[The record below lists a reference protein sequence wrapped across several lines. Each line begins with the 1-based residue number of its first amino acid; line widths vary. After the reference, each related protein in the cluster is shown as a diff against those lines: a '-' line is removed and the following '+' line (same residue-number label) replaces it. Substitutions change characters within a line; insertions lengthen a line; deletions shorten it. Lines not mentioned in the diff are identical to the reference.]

1 MFGKKGWTMLLSV
14 LLAASVLS
22 ACNGNNGNG
31 NGNEAAG
38 TKGSGGAATA
48 SATTG
53 EGTPPEGDGNPLG
66 KIDPPV
72 TMTSVLGTAGWAT
85 FPDGETWDN
94 DNRWTKLYRETL
106 GVNLKWE
113 WLVDST
119 QYDNKMNVSIASG
132 DIPDLMVVSKK
143 QLNQLVEADMVEDLT
158 EAFDRYAMP
167 YLKEQ
172 VGEALA
178 PAQKMATYDGKL
190 MALPQYGGD
199 PRDSLVSLY
208 IRSDWL
214 AKLSLPEP
222 KTIDELV
229 QVAEAFVKQDPDG
242 NGKADT
248 LGLGILSATTGGGS
262 MGGFLNGFHAYPDIW
277 IEDGAGQLMYGST
290 TPEMKSALGRLQ
302 QMYKDGLI
310 DREFGTKDYNRLKED
325 VVSGKLGI
333 FYGTISESALI
344 AADLVKNDPKASW
357 KAFPLPS
364 IDGTPAKPSVGVSV
378 GGFHV
383 VKKGFSN
390 PEAVVKMMNL
400 FIQKVYGDDKLGTNG
415 DNKNYAWVDNAKYA
429 MHILSPVQGYIK
441 DYNYAL
447 VRDALAAKD
456 PSGLNES
463 LKETYDLVSGT
474 DGSDPEKWQQWWIH
488 QPAVSPFEVR
498 DQYQQKPDGVVIDK
512 YFGGSTKT
520 ADEKMSTLGTMQ
532 NETFVKII
540 MNAAPIGDFDS
551 YVANWKKL
559 GGEKIT
565 QEVNEWYAKNR

>member
-1 MFGKKGWTMLLSV
+1 MRGKRAWST
-14 LLAASVLS
+14 LLAVMLTASVLS
-22 ACNGNNGNG
+22 ACSGNG
-31 NGNEAAG
+31 D
-38 TKGSGGAATA
+38 KGGEATA
-48 SATTG
+48 SGNGQGASPSASAPNSA
-53 EGTPPEGDGNPLG
+53 EASPEGDADPFG

-72 TMTSVLGTAGWAT
+72 TMTSVLATAGWAT

-106 GVNLKWE
+106 GVNLKWN

-119 QYDNKMNVSIASG
+119 QYENKMNVTIASG

-158 EAFDRYAMP
+158 AVFDKYAMP

-190 MALPQYGGD
+190 MAIPQYGGD
-199 PRDSLVSLY
+199 PRDSLVTLY
-208 IRSDWL
+208 VRSDWL
-214 AKLSLPEP
+214 AKLGLPDP

-229 QVAEAFVKQDPDG
+229 QVADAFVKQDPDG

-248 LGLGILSATTGGGS
+248 LGLGILSATMGGGS
-262 MGGFLNGFHAYPDIW
+262 MGGFLNGFKAYPDIW
-277 IEDGAGQLMYGST
+277 IDDGAGQLMFGSIA
-290 TPEMKSALGRLQ
+290 PEMKTALAKLQ

-344 AADLVKNDPKASW
+344 AADLIKNDPKASW
-357 KAFPLPS
+357 KALPLPS
-364 IDGTPAKPSVGVSV
+364 LDGTPAKPSVGVSV
-378 GGFHV
+378 GGFNV

-390 PEAVVKMMNL
+390 PEAAVKMMNL
-400 FIQKVYGDDKLGTNG
+400 FVRKVYGDDELGTNG

-429 MHILSPVQGYIK
+429 MHILSPIQGYIK
-441 DYNYAL
+441 DYNYRL
-447 VRDALAAKD
+447 VRDALASKD
-456 PSGLNES
+456 TSQLNDS
-463 LKETYDLVSGT
+463 LKETYDLVAGT

-498 DQYQQKPDGVVIDK
+498 DQYQLQPDGVVIDK

-520 ADEKMSTLGTMQ
+520 ADEKMSTLGKME
-532 NETFVKII
+532 NETFIKIV
-540 MNAAPIGDFDS
+540 MNASPVDEFDNF
-551 YVANWKKL
+551 VANWKKL
-559 GGEKIT
+559 GGDQIT
-565 QEVNEWYAKNR
+565 KEVNEWYASNK